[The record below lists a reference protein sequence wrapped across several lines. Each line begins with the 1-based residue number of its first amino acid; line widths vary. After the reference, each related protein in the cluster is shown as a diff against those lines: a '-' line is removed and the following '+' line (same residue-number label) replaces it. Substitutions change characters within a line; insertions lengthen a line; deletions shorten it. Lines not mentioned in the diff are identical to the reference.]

1 MLQLVLERDR
11 ERRNCLLKM
20 SQILPIIFI
29 LIFHIPR
36 SLLSIEFNIS
46 EMCNVTSLKD
56 FSCNIVLNSS
66 HYYLTDVLINSF
78 SVITNATITITA
90 TMDTA
95 EIHCVNDSNYIASGV
110 AFVNSSVFIERVS
123 FNNCGAVI
131 NTLPY
136 NIVNV
141 LNNSHY
147 VYYPS
152 SYATAFML
160 INCIVDWYQVKFIS
174 SYGFAVVGFNLIDAT
189 FTECAFSSAKSFQVY
204 GKLDIGSGLLIHYS
218 DPSYHGP
225 VTSHLV
231 VNNCIFSHNFV
242 VKNCSSNDHDMG
254 NRFTQKTHYQL
265 ICSYTLLY
273 PVIIFDTCFAKWYN
287 IYWKRWPVHKFFT
300 YCSIYI

>member
-1 MLQLVLERDR
+1 
-11 ERRNCLLKM
+11 M

-36 SLLSIEFNIS
+36 SVLSIEFSIS
-46 EMCNVTSLKD
+46 KMCNVTSLKD

-66 HYYLTDVLINSF
+66 RYYLTDVLINSF
-78 SVITNATITITA
+78 SVITNANITITA

-95 EIHCVNDSNYIASGV
+95 EIHCVYNDSNYIASGV

-273 PVIIFDTCFAKWYN
+273 PVIVFDTCFIKWYN
-287 IYWKRWPVHKFFT
+287 ICWKCWSVHKFFT